1 MGGRCCSATGGRG
14 SRGSTIYGHKM
25 IVIIA
30 SYYYYCYQ
38 SQCQD
43 LAQCTRRTG
52 KAAKAKKRAWHKEG
66 ASKTARRERER
77 ERETLPPTRT
87 MSCAKIYV
95 LFVYLFMQCFVNCS
109 PHTPAHTFA
118 CIAVAHANLYTCT
131 GATINI
137 RRKISHFSAFCL
149 PAFIFA
155 GLSRVAIITARS
167 PVIYTKCISFIAATN
182 PQSKISITCPRRKRK
197 RQSLQ

>member
-1 MGGRCCSATGGRG
+1 MTEGQQHLWAQNDCYYSCLLLLLLSKPM
-14 SRGSTIYGHKM
+14 SRPGTVHE
-25 IVIIA
+25 A
-30 SYYYYCYQ
+30 H
-38 SQCQD
+38 
-43 LAQCTRRTG
+43 R

-66 ASKTARRERER
+66 ASKTAGREKEREK
-77 ERETLPPTRT
+77 LPPTRT

-95 LFVYLFMQCFVNCS
+95 LFVYLFMQCFVNL
-109 PHTPAHTFA
+109 PAHTFA
-118 CIAVAHANLYTCT
+118 YIAVAHANLYTCP

-167 PVIYTKCISFIAATN
+167 PVIYTKCISFIATAN
-182 PQSKISITCPRRKRK
+182 PQSKAK
-197 RQSLQ
+197 

>member
-1 MGGRCCSATGGRG
+1 MAARRRG
-14 SRGSTIYGHKM
+14 SSIYGHKM

-30 SYYYYCYQ
+30 AYYYYCYQ

-66 ASKTARRERER
+66 ASKTAGRENEREK
-77 ERETLPPTRT
+77 LPPTRT

-109 PHTPAHTFA
+109 PHTAQTHSRTPSCTH
-118 CIAVAHANLYTCT
+118 IRLY
-131 GATINI
+131 
-137 RRKISHFSAFCL
+137 RRSSCKFIHL
-149 PAFIFA
+149 P
-155 GLSRVAIITARS
+155 RRYNKYS
-167 PVIYTKCISFIAATN
+167 PKNISF
-182 PQSKISITCPRRKRK
+182 QRLLSTCVHFRWLVTCRHHYRT
-197 RQSLQ
+197 